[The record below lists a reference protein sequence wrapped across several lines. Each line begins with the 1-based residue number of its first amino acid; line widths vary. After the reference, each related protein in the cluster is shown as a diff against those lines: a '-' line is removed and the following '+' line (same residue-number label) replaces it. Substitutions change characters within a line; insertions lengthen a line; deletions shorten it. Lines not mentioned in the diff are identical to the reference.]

1 MAFKNIFSKGV
12 KGCLADPEEK
22 ENVVRAVIGNK
33 LYDTSKAQKICDITI
48 PFQELPNI
56 PCFNGFGK
64 RVSVYK
70 GNAEYFVEGYSVI
83 TPVDE
88 QWVKKCLGKRMLKNT
103 LNFLE
108 SLIWHERAEEA
119 E

>member
-33 LYDTSKAQKICDITI
+33 LYDTSKAQKICDITVPI
-48 PFQELPNI
+48 MELPNI
-56 PCFNGFGK
+56 PCFDGFGK

-88 QWVKKCLGKRMLKNT
+88 QWVKKCLGKKNVEKYIELFGT
-103 LNFLE
+103 PEL
-108 SLIWHERAEEA
+108 A
-119 E
+119 